1 MESNESTEIDGITLV
16 PSTSATMLNERQK
29 VDYADHRA
37 DLIRWML
44 NIGKNPERAEGY
56 AHDTVRRRAC
66 DIDVFYRHVWTEYA
80 DGYTTSVTQGHA
92 DSYMQELAYSDHS
105 DTHRAN
111 IQKSIKCYW
120 RWRGTEWDPEIT
132 FSGNKNSTTQP
143 RDYLTREERGRLREA
158 SLEYGTVPNYNSLS
172 PDERA
177 EWKRHLAVRFRK
189 PMNEVGPDDFER
201 ANGFKVPSM
210 VYASLDGALRPVE
223 VGRARVSW
231 VDAENAVLRIPK
243 DDSAKG
249 RENWTV
255 SIRDK
260 TADMLARWIDE
271 RGCYPKYDD
280 TDRLWLT
287 RESKAY
293 SSRSLK
299 YLLTN
304 LCNVAGIDTE
314 NRSLAWYAIRHST
327 GTYMA
332 QERGLAAAAS
342 QLRHKSVT
350 TTRKYDAA
358 PVDDRRDALD
368 NMG

>member
-1 MESNESTEIDGITLV
+1 
-16 PSTSATMLNERQK
+16 MLNERQR
-29 VDYADHRA
+29 VDYRDHRGG
-37 DLIRWML
+37 LVRWML
-44 NIGKNPERAEGY
+44 NLGKNPEQAEGY
-56 AHDTVRRRAC
+56 ARDTVRRRAC
-66 DIDVFYRHVWTEYA
+66 DIDVWYRYVWNEHT
-80 DGYTTSVTQGHA
+80 DGYTTSVTHGHA
-92 DSYMQELAYSDHS
+92 DEYMTELAYSDYS

-120 RWRGTEWDPEIT
+120 RWQGDEWEHEIN
-132 FSGNKNSTTQP
+132 FSTNRNATTQP
-143 RDYLTREERGRLREA
+143 RDYFTREERTCLREA
-158 SLEYGTVPNYNSLS
+158 SLEYGTVPSYNGLS
-172 PDERA
+172 PQQRRT
-177 EWKRHLAVRFRK
+177 WKRHLAQRFRK
-189 PMNEVGPDDFER
+189 PMEDVGPSDFDK
-201 ANGFKVPSM
+201 ANGFKIPSL
-210 VYASLDGALRPVE
+210 VYTSLDAALRPVE
-223 VGRARVSW
+223 VGRARTSW
-231 VDAENAVLRIPK
+231 VDAENALLRIPK

-260 TADMLARWIDE
+260 TATMLQRWFDE
-271 RGCYPKYDD
+271 RECYEKYDE

-287 RESKAY
+287 RESEPY

-299 YLLTN
+299 YLLMK
-304 LCNVAGIDTE
+304 LCDVAGIDTE

-332 QERGLAAAAS
+332 REQGLAAAAS

-368 NMG
+368 RMG

>member
-1 MESNESTEIDGITLV
+1 MPDGGEVEGITLV
-16 PSTSATMLNERQK
+16 PTPSAEMLNDRQR
-29 VDYADHRA
+29 VDYADHREE
-37 DLIRWML
+37 LIKWML
-44 NIGKNPERAEGY
+44 NLGKDPERAEGY

-66 DIDVFYRHVWTEYA
+66 DIDVFYRYVWEEHT
-80 DGYTTSVTQGHA
+80 DGYTTSVTQNHA
-92 DSYMQELAYSDHS
+92 DSYMEELAYSDHS

-111 IQKSIKCYW
+111 IQKSLKCYW
-120 RWRGTEWDPEIT
+120 RWRGTEWEPSIN
-132 FSGNKNSTTQP
+132 FSGNTNGTTQP
-143 RDYLTREERGRLREA
+143 RDYLTREERGKLREA
-158 SLEYGTVPNYNSLS
+158 SLEYGTVPNYNSLT
-172 PDERA
+172 PEERA
-177 EWKRHLAVRFRK
+177 KWKRHLAMRFRK
-189 PMNEVGPDDFER
+189 PMADISPEDFER
-201 ANGFKVPSM
+201 ANGFKVPSI
-210 VYASLDGALRPVE
+210 VYASLDAALRPVE

-231 VDAENAVLRIPK
+231 VDTENAVLRIPK

-260 TADMLARWIDE
+260 TAEMLARWIDE
-271 RGCYPKYDD
+271 RDCYGKYDD

-287 RESKAY
+287 REAEPY

-304 LCNVAGIDTE
+304 LCDVAGMDTE

-332 QERGLAAAAS
+332 REEGLAAAAS

>member
-1 MESNESTEIDGITLV
+1 MTDGGEIDGITLV
-16 PSTSATMLNERQK
+16 PETSEVMLNERQR
-29 VDYADHRA
+29 VDYRNHRET
-37 DLIRWML
+37 LIKWML
-44 NIGKNPERAEGY
+44 NLGKNPERAEGY

-66 DIDVFYRHVWTEYA
+66 DIDVWYRYVWKEHT
-80 DGYTTSVTQGHA
+80 DGYSTSLTHDHA
-92 DSYMQELAYSDHS
+92 DDYMTELAYSDHS

-111 IQKSIKCYW
+111 IQKSLKCYW
-120 RWRGTEWDPEIT
+120 RWRGDKWTPSIT
-132 FSGNKNSTTQP
+132 FSGNTNGTTQP
-143 RDYLTREERGRLREA
+143 RDYLTREERTRISEA
-158 SLEYGTVPNYNSLS
+158 ALEYGTVPSYHSLT

-177 EWKRHLAVRFRK
+177 KWKRHLAMRLRT
-189 PMNEVGPDDFER
+189 PMDEVGPEEFDR
-201 ANGFKVPSM
+201 ANGFKIPSI
-210 VYASLDGALRPVE
+210 VYASLDAAFRPVE

-255 SIRDK
+255 SIRDE
-260 TADMLARWIDE
+260 TATMLSRWISE
-271 RGCYPKYDD
+271 RDCYSKYDD

-287 RESKAY
+287 RESKPY

-299 YLLTN
+299 YLLMK
-304 LCNVAGIDTE
+304 LCDVAGIDTE

-332 QERGLAAAAS
+332 REEGLAAAAS

-350 TTRKYDAA
+350 TTRKYDAT
-358 PVDDRRDALD
+358 PVEDRRNALD
-368 NMG
+368 RM